1 MQRLPNPPWDISSIV
16 DGTSAIKQLIYRQY
30 RLGCVFGR
38 SMHLT
43 SAGSTVSAAKLITIF
58 VVDLYSISYL
68 VHRLNLIKRSRWSQG
83 KTNCSFYFEYL
94 YIYPQMI
101 DFHRRYDRMYY
112 FGKLIENLTWS
123 TICNGY
129 KVSLVWY

>member
-16 DGTSAIKQLIYRQY
+16 DGTNAIKQLIYRQY

-68 VHRLNLIKRSRWSQG
+68 VRRLNLIKRSRWSQG
-83 KTNCSFYFEYL
+83 KTNCSFYFDA
-94 YIYPQMI
+94 YIYI
-101 DFHRRYDRMYY
+101 YIRRW
-112 FGKLIENLTWS
+112 LTFIADAIVCI
-123 TICNGY
+123 TLA
-129 KVSLVWY
+129 SLLKTWLEVLFVTVIK